1 MPLNPADRYA
11 VIGHPVA
18 HSRSPRIHALFAAQ
32 TGQSLVYERIDAPP
46 AAFPAMTRDFFAG
59 GGRGLSVTLP
69 HKEAAVALCARL
81 TPRAARAHALNTL
94 KAEEDGTLLGDNTDG
109 AGLVRDLESN
119 LGVGLAGRRILLLG
133 AGGAVRGVLA
143 PLLERAPAEIV
154 IANRTAARA
163 RQLAAE
169 FAGGVALHGC
179 GLDEP
184 RGVFDLVINGTSASL
199 GGELPALQPGCIG
212 AATTCY
218 DLAYGHED
226 TVFVRWA
233 RLHGAARTVM
243 GLGML
248 VEQAAEAFWLWRGV
262 RPDTAPVLAALLAE

>member
-1 MPLNPADRYA
+1 MSAPDRYA

-32 TGQSLVYERIDAPP
+32 TGQSLVYERIDATP
-46 AAFPAMTRDFFAG
+46 AAFAAVTRGFFAA

-81 TPRAARAHALNTL
+81 TPRAARVGALNTL
-94 KAEEDGTLLGDNTDG
+94 KAEADGTLLGDNADG
-109 AGLVRDLESN
+109 AGLVRDLEAN
-119 LGVGLAGRRILLLG
+119 QHVTLAGRRILLLG
-133 AGGAVRGVLA
+133 GGGAVRGVLL

-154 IANRTAARA
+154 VANRTAARA
-163 RQLAAE
+163 RALAAE
-169 FAGGVALHGC
+169 FGAGAPLRGG

-184 RGVFDLVINGTSASL
+184 AGRFDLIINGTSASL
-199 GGELPALQPGCIG
+199 AGELPSLAPGWVG
-212 AATTCY
+212 PGTVCY
-218 DLAYGHED
+218 DMAYGQTD
-226 TVFVRWA
+226 TVFVHWA
-233 RLHGAARTVM
+233 RAQGAAHAVM

-248 VEQAAEAFWLWRGV
+248 VEQAAEAFELWRGV